1 MSRHVQENAPK
12 GDLDA
17 VLHAVED
24 FTQKVRWLKAGR
36 SAKPGVNVEL
46 EMTSCQKSMVPLSKE
61 VQGSCIH
68 LASQQ
73 STL

>member
-24 FTQKVRWLKAGR
+24 FTQKVRWLKAGKAR
-36 SAKPGVNVEL
+36 S
-46 EMTSCQKSMVPLSKE
+46 
-61 VQGSCIH
+61 QGSM
-68 LASQQ
+68 LSWR
-73 STL
+73 